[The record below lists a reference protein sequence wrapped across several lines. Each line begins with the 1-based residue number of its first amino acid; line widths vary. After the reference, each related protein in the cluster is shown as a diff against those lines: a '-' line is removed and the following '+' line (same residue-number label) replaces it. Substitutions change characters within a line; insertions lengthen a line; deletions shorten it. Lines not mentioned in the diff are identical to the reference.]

1 MSANA
6 PTTELSRRL
15 AALSPDRLALLQR
28 RLVRPL
34 AGDGAEEIPLQPRGE
49 RRDFPLSS
57 AQERMWFNHQLSPR
71 HPLYNESFG
80 LRIKGNLKVELLAAS
95 VDYMMARH
103 EIFTIT
109 LHAAAGRLFQRLGG
123 CLPPRLESHDL
134 SELDQSRRAAAYE
147 AGSQD
152 LLRQPFQLDCGP
164 LFRAGLWTIGEGD
177 YRLIFVMHHIIFD
190 GWSGSIFFRELLT
203 TYNTLVAEGEPDLP
217 PPGPQYIDFAV
228 WEQTH
233 FDEAATTLDHQLDY
247 WKQQLAGA
255 PAPPRLP
262 LDHQALESLAAPAGR
277 EVFVCP
283 AELTEALLKLAK
295 ESGATLFMAL
305 LAIFKMLL
313 ARYSGQED
321 ILVGLPT
328 INRNQ
333 GALGDMIGVFINTVI
348 LRTDLS
354 GEVTYRELLARIRTT
369 TVEAQANQEVPLER
383 VVGALGRKG
392 DAGRS
397 LVNVMFD
404 LQKKTETLV
413 ECPGLG
419 IQSMDVGTGLTK
431 FDLVLAMEDTGRELR
446 GILDYAS
453 EKIEPETAQQL
464 TRDFVA
470 LMKSAIT
477 QPDVPVN
484 RLAMTTD
491 NGVAEL
497 VARGKETF
505 SGDQKWACVETIT
518 HALRGPGAL
527 ALTSDDG
534 LWTYGEMHGSACR
547 LASYLRSRN
556 AGHGQRVALLLPAGP
571 DLVIAQLAVMMT
583 GAAFVPIDVATPAAR
598 LAFLI
603 EDCQAA
609 LVLAKSKSPDT
620 GPVSVPIVHLDLEQE
635 AIDRTPPLLQPASI
649 QGSDPAYLIYTS
661 GSTGQ
666 PKGVVVSHAALR
678 NLVGWHHRVFA
689 LSAADRGTQLAAIGF
704 DASIWEIWPYLAAGA
719 SLHFPPGDL
728 IGDVLGLQAWLLRN
742 KITISFV
749 PTPLAEEM
757 IELDWPSKGDLRFLL
772 TGGDRLRKRPSRVLP
787 FQLINNYGPTEN
799 TVVATSGAV
808 VSNRNGGAPSIGSP
822 IDNVWLRIVDRNL
835 QTVPKGVPGE
845 LIVGGRSLANG
856 YWNQPELTAESF
868 ITLADGQRA
877 YRTGDLCRIRRDEE
891 IEFLGRLDSQVKV
904 RGCRIEL
911 SEIENA
917 LLAHDAIRDA
927 VACVRQSKNGQKR
940 IIAYVVPEDQ
950 TLPLETL
957 RPFVADW
964 LPAYM
969 MPSQFVKIEQVPRT
983 PNGKIDH
990 ASLPEPEAESTSSA
1004 LHIEPRNP
1012 TELKVASLWQDLLAV
1027 GTMSVGDDF
1036 FELGGD
1042 SLLATRLA
1050 VLVREE
1056 FGVEM
1061 PLAQMLR
1068 TPTIEAIAAY
1078 VDDAQTGIR
1087 ELPRGVL
1094 QLKSGRSSL
1103 APLFLTPPASGSPAC
1118 YVEFVAALADN
1129 RAVYGFEAPGLVS
1142 GPTIACFTTQARKYV
1157 EALRTVQPCG
1167 PYYLAGWSLG
1177 GPVAFEMA
1185 RQLREANQEVAYLG
1199 LIDAALPEKGRLP
1212 GGMSMMRPMWWSLA
1226 YPSRE
1231 GLPRNYQT
1239 FRLFARGLGIGLPES
1254 FNEIRQRGWR
1264 GGWRYVGAV
1273 LGNGWRSTKVLIAN
1287 LRAMKRYQP
1296 SAFDGEVT
1304 LFQTAPRGIPRD
1316 ADNAL
1321 GKSVRRWAR
1330 AVTVRDAPGSHL
1342 TLLLDPGTA
1351 SSFAP
1356 SFAATIDSSTPNQ
1369 RQ

>member
-15 AALSPDRLALLQR
+15 AALSPERLALLQR
-28 RLVRPL
+28 RLVRP
-34 AGDGAEEIPLQPRGE
+34 AVGDGAEEIPMQPRGQ

-57 AQERMWFNHQLSPR
+57 AQERMWFNHQLSPEQ
-71 HPLYNESFG
+71 PLYNESFG
-80 LRIKGNLKVELLAAS
+80 LRIKGHLKVDLLATS
-95 VDYMMARH
+95 IDYMMARH
-103 EIFTIT
+103 EIFTTT
-109 LHAAAGRLFQRLGG
+109 LHAVSGKLFQRLGG
-123 CLPPRLESHDL
+123 CLLPRLETRDL
-134 SELDQSRRAAAYE
+134 SELAESHREAAYE
-147 AGSQD
+147 EESQR
-152 LLRQPFQLDCGP
+152 LLRRPFELDCGP
-164 LFRAGLWTIGEGD
+164 LFRAGLWTIGED
-177 YRLIFVMHHIIFD
+177 EHRLIFVMHHIIFD
-190 GWSGSIFFRELLT
+190 GWSGSVFFRELLT
-203 TYNTLVAEGEPDLP
+203 TYNTLVAGGEPDLP
-217 PPGPQYIDFAV
+217 PPGPQYVDFAV

-233 FDEAATTLDHQLDY
+233 FDEAAATLDHQLDY
-247 WKQQLAGA
+247 WRKQLAGA

-262 LDHQALESLAAPAGR
+262 VDHQAPESLAPTAGR

-283 AELTEALLKLAK
+283 GELTEALMSLAK

-305 LAIFKMLL
+305 LAIFKLLL

-354 GEVTYRELLARIRTT
+354 GEVTYRELLSRLRTT
-369 TVEAQANQEVPLER
+369 TIEAQANQELPLER
-383 VVGALGRKG
+383 LVGALGLKG

-413 ECPGLG
+413 ECPGLT
-419 IQSMDVGTGLTK
+419 IHSMDVGSGLTK

-453 EKIEPETAQQL
+453 EKFEPETARQL

-470 LMKSAIT
+470 LIKSAIT
-477 QPDVPVN
+477 QPDIPAN
-484 RLAMTTD
+484 RLAVTTPD
-491 NGVAEL
+491 DIAGAS
-497 VARGKETF
+497 GKDTSSECQNLAFLET
-505 SGDQKWACVETIT
+505 GT
-518 HALRGPGAL
+518 HALRQPRAV
-527 ALTSDDG
+527 AMTADDG
-534 LWTYGEMHGSACR
+534 LWTYGELYECAGR
-547 LASYLRSRN
+547 LASFLRGRN
-556 AGHGQRVALLLPAGP
+556 IGKGQHVALFLPAGP

-583 GAAFVPIDVATPAAR
+583 GAAFVPIDLATPGAR

-603 EDCQAA
+603 QDCQAA
-609 LVLAKSKSPDT
+609 LVLANSKSPET
-620 GPVSVPIVHLDLEQE
+620 LPASAPILRLDLERE
-635 AIDRTPPLLQPASI
+635 AIDRTPLLPPASI

-666 PKGVVVSHAALR
+666 PKGVLVSHQALA
-678 NLVGWHHRVFA
+678 NLIAWHLRAFTV
-689 LSAADRGTQLAAIGF
+689 SAADRATQLAAIGF

-719 SLHFPPGDL
+719 SLHFPPRDL
-728 IGDVLGLQAWLLRN
+728 IGDAAGLQAWLLRN

-749 PTPLAEEM
+749 PTPLAEEL
-757 IELDWPSKGDLRFLL
+757 IELDWPAKGDLRFLL
-772 TGGDRLRKRPSRVLP
+772 TGGDRLRKRPSRLLP

-799 TVVATSGAV
+799 AVVATSGAV
-808 VSNRNGGAPSIGSP
+808 ISTGNGGAPSIGSP

-835 QTVPKGVPGE
+835 QTAPRGVPGE

-868 ITLADGQRA
+868 ITLADGERA

-891 IEFLGRLDSQVKV
+891 IEFLGRIDSQVKV

-911 SEIENA
+911 GEIENA
-917 LLAHDAIRDA
+917 LLAHESVRDA
-927 VACVRQSKNGQKR
+927 VACVRESGSGQRR
-940 IIAYVVPEDQ
+940 IVAYVVTGDQ
-950 TLPLETL
+950 ALALETL
-957 RPFVADW
+957 RPFVSDW
-964 LPAYM
+964 LPTYM
-969 MPSQFVKIEQVPRT
+969 MPSLFVRIEKVPRT
-983 PNGKIDH
+983 PNGKIDR
-990 ASLPEPEAESTSSA
+990 ASLPEPEAEATLSR
-1004 LHIEPRNP
+1004 LHVEPRTP
-1012 TELKVASLWQDLLAV
+1012 TELKVASLWQNFLNVATV
-1027 GTMSVGDDF
+1027 SVSEDF

-1042 SLLATRLA
+1042 SLMATRLA
-1050 VLVREE
+1050 VTIREE
-1056 FGVEM
+1056 FGVEL
-1061 PLAQMLR
+1061 PLVQMLR

-1078 VDDAQTGIR
+1078 IDDAQPGIR
-1087 ELPRGVL
+1087 DLPSGVI
-1094 QLKSGRSSL
+1094 QLKSGGSL
-1103 APLFLTPPASGSPAC
+1103 LSPLFLTPPASGSPAC
-1118 YVEFVAALADN
+1118 YVAFAGAIAGN
-1129 RAVYGFEAPGLVS
+1129 RAVYGFEAPGLLG
-1142 GPTIACFTTQARKYV
+1142 GPTIACFKTQARKYV
-1157 EALRTVQPCG
+1157 EALRTVQPYG

-1185 RQLREANQEVAYLG
+1185 GQLREANQEVAYLG
-1199 LIDAALPEKGRLP
+1199 MIDAALPEKGRLP
-1212 GGMSMMRPMWWSLA
+1212 GGMSMMRPMWWSLV

-1231 GLPRNYQT
+1231 GIPLTYKT

-1254 FNEIRQRGWR
+1254 LNEIRRRGWHD
-1264 GGWRYVGAV
+1264 GWHYVGKV
-1273 LGNGWRSTKVLIAN
+1273 LANGWRSTKVLIAN

-1304 LFQTAPRGIPRD
+1304 LFQTAPRGISRD

-1330 AVTVRDAPGSHL
+1330 AVTLCDAPGSHL

-1356 SFAATIDSSTPNQ
+1356 SFAATIDSSTLNQ